1 MDLEEY
7 QRALARNFVIYC
19 DGITDVSFVA
29 ETMAKEYGIGFQV
42 AESTTDIEKANA
54 AIKKANETLQREPLR
69 VVLQTLLQR
78 KYQVIIQADTIF
90 AFGHLERDCKTLRG
104 GTGWCVQMAL
114 DMEKDVFVY
123 DIESSTWF
131 RAERCYDPTKT
142 KFRVWMKPGLPV
154 LDQRSVLIGST
165 HIGPITNNAIQHLF
179 HRTFCIQDIEKTLKE
194 FEL

>member
-54 AIKKANETLQREPLR
+54 VIKKANETLQREPLR

-114 DMEKDVFVY
+114 DMEKDVYVY

-131 RAERCYDPTKT
+131 RAKENR
-142 KFRVWMKPGLPV
+142 FRVWLKPYLPM
-154 LDQRSVLIGST
+154 LAIRSVLIGST
-165 HIGPITNNAIQHLF
+165 QCDT
-179 HRTFCIQDIEKTLKE
+179 TFIS
-194 FEL
+194 